1 MDVERRVVVRER
13 IQEVDT
19 LRQVGQDLA
28 ARLHQGCDGLEIN
41 LRGGDGGLQNRLGL
55 GVERLG
61 AELFHVFRV
70 HPAEL
75 VDVEDRRRFRDAG
88 DVEHLG
94 QLLQREEFAFGQLAL
109 RTPAQKRD
117 IVQHSLGQVA
127 VADKILIARVTVAL
141 GHLMLRVAHDRRAVD
156 IGRDLPAEGFVEQV
170 IFWRGGEIFAAA
182 DDVCNAH
189 QVVVDDV
196 GEVVGGQAVG
206 LQENLILH
214 LLVLDRNVAEGGV
227 VERGAAFVR
236 DALPDDIWLPC
247 CDAALCLFERK
258 ITAGAD
264 VLFDLLALF
273 SGFFVGFLAEAVIR
287 AAPFHEQVSIFAEQA
302 APLGLDIRADRAAD
316 VRAFVMVE
324 STFGQRLIDDIDRAV
339 HQAALIGVLDAEDER
354 AVVAAGDQPSIERR
368 AQIAD
373 VHVARGA
380 GREAGAHL
388 PFRDARFHFLKK
400 IHRGI
405 PPVSKFISHIIP
417 CFLRAV
423 NPFPRFLSRRR
434 GNCLHFRV
442 GACIM
447 FWNDRPGCSS
457 DGRARGLGAYRHP
470 SDLPEPERR
479 NPLTHGHLRVFRNF
493 RNRPKIR
500 L

>member
-1 MDVERRVVVRER
+1 M
-13 IQEVDT
+13 
-19 LRQVGQDLA
+19 
-28 ARLHQGCDGLEIN
+28 
-41 LRGGDGGLQNRLGL
+41 
-55 GVERLG
+55 
-61 AELFHVFRV
+61 
-70 HPAEL
+70 
-75 VDVEDRRRFRDAG
+75 RD
-88 DVEHLG
+88 
-94 QLLQREEFAFGQLAL
+94 
-109 RTPAQKRD
+109 
-117 IVQHSLGQVA
+117 
-127 VADKILIARVTVAL
+127 
-141 GHLMLRVAHDRRAVD
+141 
-156 IGRDLPAEGFVEQV
+156 
-170 IFWRGGEIFAAA
+170 
-182 DDVCNAH
+182 AH

-206 LQENLILH
+206 LQEDLILH
-214 LLVLDRNVAEGGV
+214 LLIFDRDVAEGGV
-227 VERGAAFVR
+227 VERGAALVR
-236 DALPDDIWLPC
+236 DALPDDIGLPC

-273 SGFFVGFLAEAVIR
+273 GRLFVGFLAEAVIR
-287 AAPFHEQVSIFAEQA
+287 AALFHEQVSIFAEQA

-339 HQAALIGVLDAEDER
+339 HQAALIGIFDAENKR
-354 AVVAAGDQPSIERR
+354 AVIAAGDQPGIERR

-373 VHVARGA
+373 VHIARGT
-380 GREAGAHL
+380 GREAGTHL

-417 CFLRAV
+417 CFPRAV

-457 DGRARGLGAYRHP
+457 DGRARGLGARQRS
-470 SDLPEPERR
+470 SDLPESKCP
-479 NPLTHGHLRVFRNF
+479 NPLTHGHLRLFCNF